1 MGRVTGSFLQPTTE
15 PQRGA
20 RGVWSEVLLDWPRGS
35 QVALHRVPDRLGA
48 SQ

>member
-1 MGRVTGSFLQPTTE
+1 MGWVTGSFLQPTTE
-15 PQRGA
+15 PQMGA

-35 QVALHRVPDRLGA
+35 QVALHRVPDWLGA